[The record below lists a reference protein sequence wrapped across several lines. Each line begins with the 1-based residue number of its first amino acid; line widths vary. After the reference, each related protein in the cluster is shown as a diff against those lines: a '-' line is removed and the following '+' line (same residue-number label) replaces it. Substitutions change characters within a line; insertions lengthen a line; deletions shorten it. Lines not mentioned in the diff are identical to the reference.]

1 MPTLPCPPLPAGV
14 PLDGGA
20 LPVSSVSDV
29 EAAWSPDTLV
39 PTDPIGGAIRQGE
52 TAMFLE
58 YQRRSRYA
66 AAQSDRLRA
75 TDEYE
80 DELFEEHGVFR
91 QDAESNTAYRARG
104 LALTGTVDPNDII
117 AAANAI
123 LAPYTSVSCRY
134 EERSDGWFANKGT
147 ATWSSHTF
155 KRADLTTRA
164 LTPNYPD
171 RDYQAI
177 PLRQPRGTR
186 ANGDSY
192 GRWFLLRCPDIGLID
207 TEVLAAF
214 KEAPSD
220 GSGFFA
226 TKGDGLVAGVPFG
239 IFAYDFA
246 STADGVYNA
255 IIGSVQNLVGQGI
268 RWTLLVDS
276 NLQS

>member
-1 MPTLPCPPLPAGV
+1 MPTLPCPPLPPGV

-20 LPVSSVSDV
+20 LPVSSEADV
-29 EAAWSPDTLV
+29 EAVWSPDTLV
-39 PTDPIGGAIRQGE
+39 PTDPVGAAIRQGE

-58 YQRRSRYA
+58 YQRQSRYA

-80 DELFEEHGVFR
+80 DELFEEHGCFR
-91 QDAESNTAYRARG
+91 QDQESNLAYRARG
-104 LALTGTVDPNDII
+104 LARTGTADPVDII

-123 LAPYTSVSCRY
+123 LAPYTNVSCRY
-134 EERSDGWFANKGT
+134 EERSDGWFSNKGT
-147 ATWSSHTF
+147 STWSSHTF
-155 KRADLTTRA
+155 KRADATQQS

-171 RDYQAI
+171 RLYQA
-177 PLRQPRGTR
+177 LGTRQPRGTR

-192 GRWFLLRCPDIGLID
+192 GRWFLLRCHDIGIID
-207 TEVLAAF
+207 TETLSAF
-214 KEAPSD
+214 KG
-220 GSGFFA
+220 GSGASGWFA

-246 STADGVYNA
+246 SASDGVYNA

-276 NLQS
+276 NLTS